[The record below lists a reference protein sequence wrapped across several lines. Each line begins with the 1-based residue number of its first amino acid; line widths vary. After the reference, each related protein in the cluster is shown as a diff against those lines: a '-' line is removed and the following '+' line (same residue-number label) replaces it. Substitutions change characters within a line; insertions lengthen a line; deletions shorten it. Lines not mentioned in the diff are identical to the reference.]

1 LIVVVAVVD
10 GSAGTLFNTA
20 WFTALQSDV
29 PPGELARVSSWD
41 YLGSLVLLP
50 LGQALSG
57 PVAAAVGLSATLYGA
72 AAITVVL
79 FGTALTARS
88 VRDFS
93 PPAAAPAG

>member
-1 LIVVVAVVD
+1 
-10 GSAGTLFNTA
+10 
-20 WFTALQSDV
+20 
-29 PPGELARVSSWD
+29 
-41 YLGSLVLLP
+41 
-50 LGQALSG
+50 
-57 PVAAAVGLSATLYGA
+57 VAAAVGLSATLYGA